1 MHFTVTQL
9 GLVSECPGVTCTGQA
24 FLPREP
30 ARAKAWVTSG
40 EGDGSSLKLCLLHPA
55 TSSQLP
61 SSIFG
66 QGKDPLFR
74 NCFRILSFWLLKNVS
89 LAIGQDH
96 HWKHALCDQLLLAL
110 WQQWWGRG
118 AVTGAGRPGCLGYH
132 SAASA
137 GKGYLITSTS
147 HSGLY
152 SLDFIWNRKCWKNV
166 EQHPQREKRM
176 GPKGL
181 RWKLCTLCSAGSSS
195 QPEGCQHQQS
205 PHTRA
210 SRAVPAQGTA
220 KASLKTGLDLWAARG
235 SLSAGGR
242 DLKPKYNWRVR
253 L

>member
-1 MHFTVTQL
+1 M
-9 GLVSECPGVTCTGQA
+9 
-24 FLPREP
+24 
-30 ARAKAWVTSG
+30 
-40 EGDGSSLKLCLLHPA
+40 
-55 TSSQLP
+55 
-61 SSIFG
+61 
-66 QGKDPLFR
+66 
-74 NCFRILSFWLLKNVS
+74 
-89 LAIGQDH
+89 
-96 HWKHALCDQLLLAL
+96 
-110 WQQWWGRG
+110 
-118 AVTGAGRPGCLGYH
+118 
-132 SAASA
+132 
-137 GKGYLITSTS
+137 
-147 HSGLY
+147 
-152 SLDFIWNRKCWKNV
+152 